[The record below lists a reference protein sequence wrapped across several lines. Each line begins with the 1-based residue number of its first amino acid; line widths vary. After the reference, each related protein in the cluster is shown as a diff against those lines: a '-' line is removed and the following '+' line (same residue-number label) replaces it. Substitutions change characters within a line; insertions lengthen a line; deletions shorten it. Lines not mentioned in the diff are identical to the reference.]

1 MSLLTLVDKN
11 GKRITPRDRFFG
23 FGTIQEVR
31 LALEE
36 LEAPLRGDLGVA
48 YSDDYAHAAAA
59 LSHFEPAEFA
69 RLSDKLKGRGLGAPR
84 WERLIH
90 ELVRQERARIS
101 NDKQTAQAAAVAPEP
116 IAPPL
121 PPPWAQPVVASD
133 LLDEIHDFIGRFV
146 VTDEHALKAIALW
159 IGFAHFFEAAECS
172 PRLAILSPTKRCG
185 KTRLLEL
192 LLMLCPKPI
201 SASNLTSS
209 VVFRIIESERPA
221 LLIDEAD
228 TFLAHDDQLRG
239 VVNSGHTPATA
250 YVIRNVRA
258 GDDWQQKRFST
269 WAPVAIAAIGKLPA
283 TIEDRSI
290 VIAMKRKPRTRSV
303 EHLTRRNVAARNQA
317 AELAS
322 KLARLVAH
330 NLDTIKNAHTLPAN
344 LASDRAEDNWEPLLA
359 VADLAGADW
368 SERARV
374 AARVLSS
381 DAQAGADASDLG
393 VRLLRD
399 IRLIFT
405 ACHPADRLASA
416 LVAEVLAESER
427 FADGPWRAY
436 GRAHKPITQNQLA
449 RLLDLLFAIR
459 PRTIRLSKDLTSK
472 GYRLDQFR
480 DAFDIYL
487 AEAPS
492 PPSPDRHTV
501 TTVGRVGENDDFKP
515 SHPNSCDGS
524 KNGISAYAEKGCDGV
539 TDQNPPNEDDGATH
553 HHLDE

>member
-1 MSLLTLVDKN
+1 MSILTLIDKT
-11 GKRITPRDRFFG
+11 GKRLTPRDRFFT

-31 LALEE
+31 LALEK
-36 LEAPLRGDLGVA
+36 LEAALRGDLGVA

-290 VIAMKRKPRTRSV
+290 VIAMKRKPRTRGV

-322 KLARLVAH
+322 KLARLVAD
-330 NLDTIKNAHTLPAN
+330 NLDTIKNAHTLPAS

-374 AARVLSS
+374 AARALSS
-381 DAQAGADASDLG
+381 DAAADAGELG
-393 VRLLRD
+393 TRLLRD
-399 IRLIFT
+399 IRFIFT
-405 ACHPADRLASA
+405 ACHTDRLASA
-416 LVAEVLAESER
+416 WIADALTEAPT
-427 FADGPWRAY
+427 FADGPWRVF
-436 GRAHKPITQNQLA
+436 GRAHKPITQYQIAQILKPFGVYP
-449 RLLDLLFAIR
+449 DSI
-459 PRTIRLSKDLTSK
+459 KLTDGSTLK
-472 GYRLDQFR
+472 GYKLDWFR
-480 DAFDIYL
+480 DAFAVYL
-487 AEAPS
+487 AEPS
-492 PPSPDRHTV
+492 MPPLQVV
-501 TTVGRVGENDDFKP
+501 T
-515 SHPNSCDGS
+515 
-524 KNGISAYAEKGCDGV
+524 A
-539 TDQNPPNEDDGATH
+539 
-553 HHLDE
+553 